1 MCLSLSSSTPSL
13 SHPHPIKGVPKNF
26 ANFTGKHRCFP
37 VKLAKFLRTPLFT
50 EHLRWLLLSMLIFVN
65 VSSFTSPLP
74 HFHYFL
80 TVLLLSLF
88 EETLS
93 SLYHYYYIITVI
105 IAEWFVRTA
114 ATATTYCTAIS
125 MIVIGISA
133 LRHTGIPGLWTQ
145 ELDAELWKLDSGCWT
160 LNAGGWILDSWHSAL
175 DYRH

>member
-1 MCLSLSSSTPSL
+1 MFSCETCE
-13 SHPHPIKGVPKNF
+13 IFKNTF
-26 ANFTGKHRCFP
+26 IY
-37 VKLAKFLRTPLFT
+37 RTPQVAASIYVDFA
-50 EHLRWLLLSMLIFVN
+50 ECFFFYFSIAALLL
-65 VSSFTSPLP
+65 
-74 HFHYFL
+74 YFL

-93 SLYHYYYIITVI
+93 SLYHHYYIITVI

-160 LNAGGWILDSWHSAL
+160 LNVGGWILDSWRSAL